1 MGETE
6 ESVFQQLNTLLVEA
20 PVFTYPPTSLDTD
33 ASNEAAGAV
42 LLQMVNAKERVVAYY
57 SKLFSPLQRNYCLTK
72 RELLAVVL
80 PVSHFRPYLYST
92 ECRPKTNHVSLIWLC
107 TRTKPYHQVA
117 K

>member
-1 MGETE
+1 M
-6 ESVFQQLNTLLVEA
+6 FQQLKTVLVKA
-20 PVFTYPPTSLDTD
+20 PVLTYSDLAKLYILDTG

-107 TRTKPYHQVA
+107 TRTK
-117 K
+117 